1 MKLKNPI
8 NISKTEKSAAMKN
21 IGNIKGI
28 QRTKRISG
36 KLKIIARKAWKIK
49 EQRWKIREK

>member
-1 MKLKNPI
+1 MKLKKNPI

-28 QRTKRISG
+28 QRTKRIS
-36 KLKIIARKAWKIK
+36 
-49 EQRWKIREK
+49 EN